1 MIAFIVLP
9 KGLALPIYERRI
21 RAFMFAWL
29 ISVVTLYD
37 GLCRAAVIRQ
47 NARICTLSVGNLIR
61 YFLRLTADALVI
73 DVPLSHLLKE
83 FNLVVLGEP

>member
-21 RAFMFAWL
+21 RTFMFAWL

-37 GLCRAAVIRQ
+37 GLC
-47 NARICTLSVGNLIR
+47 
-61 YFLRLTADALVI
+61 
-73 DVPLSHLLKE
+73 
-83 FNLVVLGEP
+83 